1 VIATLKQYVDG
12 SIGKPGLW
20 MMGHIV
26 DPDRL
31 FGDMGRMGVKIQTR
45 IARKDAS

>member
-1 VIATLKQYVDG
+1 
-12 SIGKPGLW
+12 

-31 FGDMGRMGVKIQTR
+31 FGDMEQMGIQIKRLVTD
-45 IARKDAS
+45 KDAR